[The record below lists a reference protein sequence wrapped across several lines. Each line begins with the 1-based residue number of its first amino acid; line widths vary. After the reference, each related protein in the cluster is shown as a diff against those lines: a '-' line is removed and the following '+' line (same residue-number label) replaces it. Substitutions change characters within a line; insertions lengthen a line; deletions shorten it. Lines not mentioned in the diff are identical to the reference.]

1 MCVRVHIY
9 IISHASYMSH
19 ILYKYPIYSI
29 YTTYIL
35 YKSVT
40 QEYFDSYIK
49 HTEDHM
55 LIGKYCRYYH
65 SGKE

>member
-1 MCVRVHIY
+1 MF
-9 IISHASYMSH
+9 H

-29 YTTYIL
+29 YDTHIL

-40 QEYFDSYIK
+40 LEYLGYYIK

-55 LIGKYCRYYH
+55 LIGKHCRHYH

>member
-1 MCVRVHIY
+1 MF
-9 IISHASYMSH
+9 H

-40 QEYFDSYIK
+40 LEYLDYYKK
-49 HTEDHM
+49 HTKDHM
-55 LIGKYCRYYH
+55 LIGKQCRYH